1 MSKVPRVRNLSIRF
15 TIIRPAGNIQHFIFI
30 YFLIY
35 CEQNIVICHISK
47 QRILQLS
54 HHRLLRLTPV
64 VHPEGIQDGEK
75 QILTLDS

>member
-15 TIIRPAGNIQHFIFI
+15 TIIRPAGNIQHFMFI

-47 QRILQLS
+47 QRILQ
-54 HHRLLRLTPV
+54 HRLLQQTPV
-64 VHPEGIQDGEK
+64 AHPEGIQDGEK
-75 QILTLDS
+75 QTLTLDS